1 MENSDI
7 KPLVTVEENSTDFD
21 ATVDNNKNTSDRT
34 KTDGDDVKKTTSLSQ
49 VKININSSNN
59 NTPIDDDVKKIMHV
73 QVQDHLE
80 KINDEIESEE
90 SVVSTPTQD
99 TNKKLLGKVNS
110 TRTRAISVDRAR
122 RISAENRAKP
132 QSNKLSS
139 RQSELERVFEKDD
152 EDEEDII
159 SLKHQITDM
168 LMGEKPI
175 DQRNFESV
183 IGTRTYERAQDKY
196 KHVEM
201 TYIHRDPMMG
211 HGAIGARF
219 ETAGDQLSAKPRQI
233 AGGEVDET
241 KEELDDAQLK
251 VAGKPADGIGAPA
264 NDNPDT
270 AGGKFGTWDGVF
282 VSCLLNIFGVIMFLR
297 LGWVV
302 GQAGIIQAILI
313 ILLAGVV
320 TTLTTMSMAAIAT
333 NGTVKGGGAYFMISR
348 ALGPEIGGTI
358 GILFFLGLCVAISM
372 YVIGFCETLV
382 QNFGVC
388 PNKYDALGQL
398 TLCDP
403 DAVKLTFFGCNGPTT
418 AAMSACKL
426 NDIRLYGIVMM
437 VFLLIM
443 ALIGTGWVIKV
454 QLGLMAL
461 LTATIISFHIG
472 TFIHEGMED
481 DKIGFV
487 GWGGNIMKV
496 DENGTLV
503 DTGQSNI
510 ADMLHAKYTPQL
522 VGGELKE
529 YNFFSVFAIFFPAVT
544 GIMAGANISGL
555 LRNPS
560 ENIVVGTFS
569 AIGLSTVVYAI
580 MAFFCGAVI
589 SRTALINDY
598 YIMMKVEA
606 ATSVMADGSTIG
618 WLVLLGIYAATFS
631 SALASLVGAPQMLFN
646 VAKDRILPLG
656 FFATTHRQT
665 CWGKKGDFCNRSKK
679 VFLGCFEPITSE
691 LNEKGTPEYTDTA
704 GNKAS
709 EADPIFGYFVSFFI
723 ACGCILIGD
732 LNFVAPLISMF
743 FMLTYGLLNI
753 SCFFLAYYKTPG
765 WRPTF
770 KYFHWSGGLFGFIFC
785 VIAMF
790 LTDLVFAP
798 ISFCIAIG
806 LTYYIATKKV
816 TTNWGTALDARA
828 YVNALS
834 SVLHLRTIRLHAKTF
849 RPSYLVMMTEDMID
863 DASEEALG
871 NYLYSLRKGRGCVF
885 WGQINIGDPRTNML
899 KLRDRYADTYKPLKK
914 TEKGETPKPDSFA
927 PLEVLQSP
935 TYYDGCISLM
945 QATGIGNLRPNTVVM
960 PYLENWKEMLK
971 NGKEKEVTDYV
982 NTIAASQKMRF
993 GTMIG
998 RGLDRVSW
1006 NAPSANKTIDVWW
1019 LLDDGGLTLLVP
1031 YIMSL
1036 DKFWVEN
1043 TDDRR
1048 ECTVRLFFIF
1058 QGNQSLE
1065 KGAAQFS
1072 KEMKTIKELVKKFRF
1087 NWEIMD
1093 PSDHNLFMIRPE
1105 RRDHTGKPIQEVI
1118 NDFNS
1123 LPVTPI
1129 DKMQRKDVKEAT
1141 YNWLRISEIVR
1152 ANSHGMT
1159 EMIYITLPYPRSFY
1173 EPSMYMGWLEML
1185 SDHMPPM
1192 ILMRGNAKDC
1202 LTYFLE

>member
-49 VKININSSNN
+49 VKININNN
-59 NTPIDDDVKKIMHV
+59 NSNTPIDDDVKKIMHV

-264 NDNPDT
+264 NDNPDA

-426 NDIRLYGIVMM
+426 NDCRPKL
-437 VFLLIM
+437 
-443 ALIGTGWVIKV
+443 
-454 QLGLMAL
+454 
-461 LTATIISFHIG
+461 
-472 TFIHEGMED
+472 
-481 DKIGFV
+481 
-487 GWGGNIMKV
+487 
-496 DENGTLV
+496 
-503 DTGQSNI
+503 
-510 ADMLHAKYTPQL
+510 
-522 VGGELKE
+522 
-529 YNFFSVFAIFFPAVT
+529 FP
-544 GIMAGANISGL
+544 
-555 LRNPS
+555 NPR
-560 ENIVVGTFS
+560 
-569 AIGLSTVVYAI
+569 
-580 MAFFCGAVI
+580 M
-589 SRTALINDY
+589 
-598 YIMMKVEA
+598 
-606 ATSVMADGSTIG
+606 
-618 WLVLLGIYAATFS
+618 
-631 SALASLVGAPQMLFN
+631 
-646 VAKDRILPLG
+646 
-656 FFATTHRQT
+656 
-665 CWGKKGDFCNRSKK
+665 
-679 VFLGCFEPITSE
+679 
-691 LNEKGTPEYTDTA
+691 
-704 GNKAS
+704 
-709 EADPIFGYFVSFFI
+709 
-723 ACGCILIGD
+723 
-732 LNFVAPLISMF
+732 
-743 FMLTYGLLNI
+743 
-753 SCFFLAYYKTPG
+753 
-765 WRPTF
+765 
-770 KYFHWSGGLFGFIFC
+770 
-785 VIAMF
+785 
-790 LTDLVFAP
+790 
-798 ISFCIAIG
+798 
-806 LTYYIATKKV
+806 
-816 TTNWGTALDARA
+816 
-828 YVNALS
+828 
-834 SVLHLRTIRLHAKTF
+834 
-849 RPSYLVMMTEDMID
+849 
-863 DASEEALG
+863 
-871 NYLYSLRKGRGCVF
+871 
-885 WGQINIGDPRTNML
+885 
-899 KLRDRYADTYKPLKK
+899 
-914 TEKGETPKPDSFA
+914 
-927 PLEVLQSP
+927 
-935 TYYDGCISLM
+935 
-945 QATGIGNLRPNTVVM
+945 
-960 PYLENWKEMLK
+960 
-971 NGKEKEVTDYV
+971 
-982 NTIAASQKMRF
+982 
-993 GTMIG
+993 
-998 RGLDRVSW
+998 
-1006 NAPSANKTIDVWW
+1006 
-1019 LLDDGGLTLLVP
+1019 
-1031 YIMSL
+1031 
-1036 DKFWVEN
+1036 
-1043 TDDRR
+1043 
-1048 ECTVRLFFIF
+1048 
-1058 QGNQSLE
+1058 
-1065 KGAAQFS
+1065 
-1072 KEMKTIKELVKKFRF
+1072 
-1087 NWEIMD
+1087 
-1093 PSDHNLFMIRPE
+1093 
-1105 RRDHTGKPIQEVI
+1105 
-1118 NDFNS
+1118 
-1123 LPVTPI
+1123 
-1129 DKMQRKDVKEAT
+1129 
-1141 YNWLRISEIVR
+1141 
-1152 ANSHGMT
+1152 
-1159 EMIYITLPYPRSFY
+1159 
-1173 EPSMYMGWLEML
+1173 
-1185 SDHMPPM
+1185 
-1192 ILMRGNAKDC
+1192 
-1202 LTYFLE
+1202 

>member
-1 MENSDI
+1 MEKISDSDV
-7 KPLVTVEENSTDFD
+7 KPLVTISEENS
-21 ATVDNNKNTSDRT
+21 SD
-34 KTDGDDVKKTTSLSQ
+34 TTTTQ
-49 VKININSSNN
+49 VKISVSDNV
-59 NTPIDDDVKKIMHV
+59 PADDEVKKIIHT
-73 QVQDHLE
+73 QVQDQLE
-80 KINDEIESEE
+80 KIGDELESQEAV
-90 SVVSTPTQD
+90 VVSSPTQD
-99 TNKKLLGKVNS
+99 TNKKLLEHV
-110 TRTRAISVDRAR
+110 TRTRVLSVDSTR
-122 RISAENRAKP
+122 RLSADKKVPVP
-132 QSNKLSS
+132 QGNKLSS
-139 RQSELERVFEKDD
+139 RASELERVFEKD
-152 EDEEDII
+152 EEEDLITL
-159 SLKHQITDM
+159 SHQITDM
-168 LMGEKPI
+168 IMGEKPI
-175 DQRNFESV
+175 DQQNFQSV
-183 IGTRTYERAQDKY
+183 IGTRRAEDDNEKY

-219 ETAGDQLSAKPRQI
+219 ATTGDHLSAKPRQI
-233 AGGEVDET
+233 AGGEV
-241 KEELDDAQLK
+241 EEVKTELEKAQTNI
-251 VAGKPADGIGAPA
+251 AGKPADGAGAALADNA
-264 NDNPDT
+264 N
-270 AGGKFGTWDGVF
+270 AGKFGTWDGVF

-302 GQAGIIQAILI
+302 GQAGIIQSIVI

-382 QNFGVC
+382 ENFGVC

-398 TLCDP
+398 SLCDAS
-403 DAVKLTFFGCNGPTT
+403 AVKLTFFGCTGPDT
-418 AAMSACKL
+418 AAMAACKL
-426 NDIRLYGIVMM
+426 NDIRLYGISMM

-461 LTATIISFHIG
+461 LTATIISFHVG
-472 TFIHEGMED
+472 TFLHNGEAD
-481 DKIGFV
+481 DRVGFV

-496 DENGTLV
+496 GENGTLI
-503 DTGQSNI
+503 DTGKSNL
-510 ADMLHAKYTPQL
+510 ADMLHARYTPQI

-555 LRNPS
+555 LRDPA
-560 ENIVVGTFS
+560 ENIVTGTFS
-569 AIGLSTVVYAI
+569 AIGLSTVVYAL
-580 MAFFCGAVI
+580 MAFFCGATI
-589 SRTALINDY
+589 SRTTLLNDY
-598 YIMMKVEA
+598 YVMMKVEA
-606 ATSVMADGSTIG
+606 ATSETADGSTIG

-646 VAKDRILPLG
+646 VAKDRILPLS
-656 FFATTHRQT
+656 FFSTTHRQT
-665 CWGKKGDFCNRSKK
+665 CWGKRGDWCNKK
-679 VFLGCFEPITSE
+679 KKPFLGCFEPIESKLDE
-691 LNEKGTPEYTDTA
+691 AGTPVYTDTA
-704 GNKAS
+704 GQKTT
-709 EADPIFGYFVSFFI
+709 EADPVFGYFVSFSV

-753 SCFFLAYYKTPG
+753 SCFFLAYYDTPG

-770 KYFHWSGGLFGFIFC
+770 KYFHWSGGLAGFILC

-806 LTYYIATKKV
+806 LAYYIATKHV
-816 TTNWGTALDARA
+816 STNWGTALDARA
-828 YVNALS
+828 YVNALT

-849 RPSYLVMMTEDMID
+849 RPSYLVMMTEDLAD
-863 DASEEALG
+863 SFTQDALG
-871 NYLYSLRKGRGCVF
+871 SYLYSLRKGRGCVF
-885 WGQINIGDPRTNML
+885 WGQILIGDPRTNML
-899 KLRDRYADTYKPLKK
+899 KLRDRFQDTYRPLTK
-914 TEKGETPKPDSFA
+914 TAEGVVPKPDSFA
-927 PLEVLQSP
+927 PLEVLQAR

-945 QATGIGNLRPNTVVM
+945 QATGIGNLRPNTVVL
-960 PYLENWKEMLK
+960 PYLENWQKMLK
-971 NGKEKEVTDYV
+971 EGKENEVADYV

-998 RGLDRVSW
+998 RGLDRINW
-1006 NAPSANKTIDVWW
+1006 NAPTANKTIDVWW

-1036 DKFWVEN
+1036 DKFWIAN

-1048 ECTVRLFFIF
+1048 QCRVRLFFIF

-1087 NWEIMD
+1087 DWEIMN
-1093 PSDHNLFMIRPE
+1093 PTDHGLFMVRPE
-1105 RRDHTGKPIQEVI
+1105 RRDHNGEPIQEVI

-1123 LPVTPI
+1123 LPVPAI
-1129 DKMQRKDVKEAT
+1129 DKMERKDVKEAT
-1141 YNWLRISEIVR
+1141 LNWLRISEIVR

-1159 EMIYITLPYPRSFY
+1159 EMVYITLPYPRSFY

-1192 ILMRGNAKDC
+1192 VLMRGNAKDC
-1202 LTYFLE
+1202 LTFFLE

>member
-1 MENSDI
+1 M
-7 KPLVTVEENSTDFD
+7 
-21 ATVDNNKNTSDRT
+21 
-34 KTDGDDVKKTTSLSQ
+34 
-49 VKININSSNN
+49 
-59 NTPIDDDVKKIMHV
+59 
-73 QVQDHLE
+73 
-80 KINDEIESEE
+80 
-90 SVVSTPTQD
+90 
-99 TNKKLLGKVNS
+99 
-110 TRTRAISVDRAR
+110 
-122 RISAENRAKP
+122 
-132 QSNKLSS
+132 
-139 RQSELERVFEKDD
+139 FEKDD

-461 LTATIISFHIG
+461 LTATIMSFHIG

-510 ADMLHAKYTPQL
+510 ADMLH
-522 VGGELKE
+522 
-529 YNFFSVFAIFFPAVT
+529 
-544 GIMAGANISGL
+544 
-555 LRNPS
+555 
-560 ENIVVGTFS
+560 
-569 AIGLSTVVYAI
+569 
-580 MAFFCGAVI
+580 
-589 SRTALINDY
+589 
-598 YIMMKVEA
+598 
-606 ATSVMADGSTIG
+606 
-618 WLVLLGIYAATFS
+618 
-631 SALASLVGAPQMLFN
+631 
-646 VAKDRILPLG
+646 
-656 FFATTHRQT
+656 
-665 CWGKKGDFCNRSKK
+665 
-679 VFLGCFEPITSE
+679 
-691 LNEKGTPEYTDTA
+691 
-704 GNKAS
+704 
-709 EADPIFGYFVSFFI
+709 
-723 ACGCILIGD
+723 
-732 LNFVAPLISMF
+732 
-743 FMLTYGLLNI
+743 LNI
-753 SCFFLAYYKTPG
+753 L
-765 WRPTF
+765 
-770 KYFHWSGGLFGFIFC
+770 H
-785 VIAMF
+785 
-790 LTDLVFAP
+790 
-798 ISFCIAIG
+798 
-806 LTYYIATKKV
+806 
-816 TTNWGTALDARA
+816 NW
-828 YVNALS
+828 
-834 SVLHLRTIRLHAKTF
+834 
-849 RPSYLVMMTEDMID
+849 
-863 DASEEALG
+863 
-871 NYLYSLRKGRGCVF
+871 
-885 WGQINIGDPRTNML
+885 
-899 KLRDRYADTYKPLKK
+899 
-914 TEKGETPKPDSFA
+914 
-927 PLEVLQSP
+927 LEVS
-935 TYYDGCISLM
+935 
-945 QATGIGNLRPNTVVM
+945 
-960 PYLENWKEMLK
+960 
-971 NGKEKEVTDYV
+971 
-982 NTIAASQKMRF
+982 
-993 GTMIG
+993 
-998 RGLDRVSW
+998 
-1006 NAPSANKTIDVWW
+1006 
-1019 LLDDGGLTLLVP
+1019 
-1031 YIMSL
+1031 
-1036 DKFWVEN
+1036 
-1043 TDDRR
+1043 
-1048 ECTVRLFFIF
+1048 
-1058 QGNQSLE
+1058 
-1065 KGAAQFS
+1065 
-1072 KEMKTIKELVKKFRF
+1072 
-1087 NWEIMD
+1087 
-1093 PSDHNLFMIRPE
+1093 
-1105 RRDHTGKPIQEVI
+1105 
-1118 NDFNS
+1118 
-1123 LPVTPI
+1123 
-1129 DKMQRKDVKEAT
+1129 
-1141 YNWLRISEIVR
+1141 
-1152 ANSHGMT
+1152 
-1159 EMIYITLPYPRSFY
+1159 
-1173 EPSMYMGWLEML
+1173 
-1185 SDHMPPM
+1185 
-1192 ILMRGNAKDC
+1192 
-1202 LTYFLE
+1202 